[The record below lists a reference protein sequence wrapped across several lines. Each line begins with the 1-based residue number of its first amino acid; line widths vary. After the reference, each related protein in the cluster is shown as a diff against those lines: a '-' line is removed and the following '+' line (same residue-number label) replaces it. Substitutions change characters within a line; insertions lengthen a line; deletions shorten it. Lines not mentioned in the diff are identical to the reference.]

1 MLQRSKIIKMTNTE
15 KNIIEFITKNIGTEQ
30 LALIIRRFKEQ
41 TVRMVL
47 KSDEDLYN
55 KDWISEGH
63 YWLTELAETLDP
75 QLEKDS

>member
-15 KNIIEFITKNIGTEQ
+15 KNIIEFTKNIGTEQ

-41 TVRMVL
+41 TIRIVL

-55 KDWISEGH
+55 KEWISEGH
-63 YWLTELAETLDP
+63 FWLTELAEILDP

>member
-15 KNIIEFITKNIGTEQ
+15 KNIIEFTKNIGTEQ

-41 TVRMVL
+41 TIRIVL

-55 KDWISEGH
+55 KEWISEGH
-63 YWLTELAETLDP
+63 FWLTELCEVLDP
-75 QLEKDS
+75 QLEKDC